1 MIECRQLNV
10 AVIFI
15 GSVTVI
21 FSILKI
27 GKCNTK
33 AILAWPL
40 LEMKAQSIRKLTC
53 KANGQEKTKEPEEKM
68 C

>member
-10 AVIFI
+10 AIIFI
-15 GSVTVI
+15 ASVTVI

-33 AILAWPL
+33 AILALPL
-40 LEMKAQSIRKLTC
+40 LEMKAQSI
-53 KANGQEKTKEPEEKM
+53 
-68 C
+68 